1 MGNMPKLLII
11 RGLPGSGKST
21 FAKKL
26 CDYNLWHLYFEAD
39 TYFIDEHDQ
48 YTFDATK
55 LRQAHNKC
63 YDDAREALSN
73 GYNVIVANTFTTSA
87 ELLPFFLLAQRF
99 DIVPEVIV
107 CQGNYGSIH
116 NVPADRIELMRK
128 RFEWDIS
135 HLFN

>member
-1 MGNMPKLLII
+1 MLII

-39 TYFIDEHDQ
+39 TFFVNEYDQ

-55 LRQAHNKC
+55 LKEAHEKC
-63 YDDAREALSN
+63 FNDVKEALSH
-73 GYNVIVANTFTTSA
+73 GYNVVVSNTFTTSA
-87 ELLPFFLLAQRF
+87 EMRPYFLLAKLF
-99 DIVPEVIV
+99 GITPEVIV

-116 NVPADRIELMRK
+116 NVPTDRIETMRK